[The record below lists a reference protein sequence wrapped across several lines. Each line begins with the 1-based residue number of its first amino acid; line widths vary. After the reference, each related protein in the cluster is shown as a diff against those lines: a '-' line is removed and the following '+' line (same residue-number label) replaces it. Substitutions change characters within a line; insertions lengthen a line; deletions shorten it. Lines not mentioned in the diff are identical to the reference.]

1 MSSLP
6 SLCIPRVFANITEA
20 RVAFVIRDV
29 GLGEIDHIDMV
40 PKVSEDGTKFQ
51 RVFIHFKKWS
61 ASETA
66 QRARERVLS
75 GKEIKIVYDDPWFWK
90 LSANRSVARSESSR
104 PVKPQNSSRP
114 RPRLVDDDEASAA
127 ALLSKKSFAGRKPR
141 VAALRVPSPDMVSE
155 VFTPSSPVDPPPSD
169 SPPVD
174 SHPVDSHP
182 VDSPDPRMAD
192 SPLVDSPPK
201 EAAWTKVDYGNLP
214 KPKKQKRV
222 VKVVG

>member
-29 GLGEIDHIDMV
+29 GLGEIDRIDMV

-114 RPRLVDDDEASAA
+114 RPRLVDDDEACDA
-127 ALLSKKSFAGRKPR
+127 ALRARKLSTGKKPQ

-155 VFTPSSPVDPPPSD
+155 VFVPSSPVDPPPS
-169 SPPVD
+169 
-174 SHPVDSHP
+174 DSHP